1 MLRGAT
7 GTSVTP
13 AEPARGGDPCGAGDR
28 FAATAAVALADGA
41 ALDDAV
47 RAAVAAAADFV
58 AAGGAG
64 ALDDLPDQT
73 TTETPTDVVAAA
85 RERGATVV
93 ATGGCFDL
101 LHAGHARTLAAARR
115 LAGDDGVLVVCLNSD
130 ASVRR
135 LKGPDRPVVAEAD
148 RAEML
153 RALAAVDA
161 VEVFDEDD
169 PRTVLERLRPDVWVK
184 GGDYATDE
192 LPETPLVRG
201 WGGEV
206 VAVPYHAGRSS
217 TRLLARLEPEPVPTG
232 GTP

>member
-1 MLRGAT
+1 M
-7 GTSVTP
+7 
-13 AEPARGGDPCGAGDR
+13 
-28 FAATAAVALADGA
+28 
-41 ALDDAV
+41 
-47 RAAVAAAADFV
+47 
-58 AAGGAG
+58 
-64 ALDDLPDQT
+64 
-73 TTETPTDVVAAA
+73 
-85 RERGATVV
+85 V

-101 LHAGHARTLAAARR
+101 LHAGHARTLDAARR

>member
-1 MLRGAT
+1 M
-7 GTSVTP
+7 
-13 AEPARGGDPCGAGDR
+13 
-28 FAATAAVALADGA
+28 
-41 ALDDAV
+41 
-47 RAAVAAAADFV
+47 
-58 AAGGAG
+58 
-64 ALDDLPDQT
+64 
-73 TTETPTDVVAAA
+73 
-85 RERGATVV
+85 
-93 ATGGCFDL
+93 
-101 LHAGHARTLAAARR
+101 
-115 LAGDDGVLVVCLNSD
+115 LVVCLNSD